1 MKKNILLISIFS
13 LIISHS
19 YAAVSFN
26 LNTSTALGFTD
37 STHAIVIRGSL
48 NGWAGNDWAL
58 TNVGGDYWTY
68 TSDTLSD
75 GTYEY
80 KYVMINDTGDN
91 WESTNNRALTVSG
104 TTDLPQDYWESDTTP
119 PYTETDTVDVWFR
132 VSTAG
137 IADYAGATM
146 YIAGN
151 MNGWSGV
158 ALAPE
163 GDSTFWS
170 GQYSFAST
178 TSLEYKFQHGEGG
191 WEGVGNRT
199 ATVSS
204 DTTLAFV
211 YFNNTPPTDVDPVN
225 VTFNL
230 NTSTAPGFTD
240 STNTLV
246 IRGSMNG
253 WAGYDWELT
262 NVGGDYWSYTTTSP
276 MAMGNYE
283 YKFVMVDELGN
294 DNWESTDNRILS
306 LANATTDVSIWLDYW
321 ENGQTPPYTPTD
333 NTDVWFRVSTAG
345 IVAYDGET
353 MHIAGTMNG
362 WGAEPLTQE
371 GDSEFWSGQYS
382 FAAGTAIEYKFLV
395 DSDGWESIDNR
406 TATVTSDTTL
416 AFAYWNNSPP
426 SDVQPVTKTV
436 IFSVDMSE
444 WLDEEGA
451 TGMPIFSV
459 ARGDT
464 MQLRGGFNGW
474 NCDDPA
480 DCILSRTPGTNIFSL
495 ALTLTDLPD
504 HDNEYK
510 FYMQHSA
517 ESIAQFVA
525 EYGDMYGDMGW
536 EDSPQYGG
544 ANRIFHIGE
553 DDGTGL
559 LELPLAGYYDLPAG
573 AVIPAGQEVSVTF
586 SVDMTGASADGFDAA
601 EDTVYLFLKDK
612 WLNYLQGFGDNSSYQ
627 ATPNGDGTYSVTVDF
642 MGPIPWHMIY
652 TWGFSDVSE
661 MVNLEEGGGFGFGR
675 FRARYQHANAD
686 DDCAWGDYTF
696 PGDIWQ
702 LDPPLPLENY
712 DPESVCSPLYGGWLS
727 NGGFEDGIAGWYPY
741 PDDNGSYAIE
751 ETGNNIYNSSDI
763 FEAYEGSHS
772 LKMWGQYSGSEN
784 YGSFGQWF
792 EVGADELEVGSTVE
806 LNGMLMSHADDWIG
820 QGWNSAYLIF
830 YFYESDYTM
839 IGWEMSSLID
849 SYSSSSEWIP
859 LSVTATVP
867 ENTFQVWA
875 GVEYYQASND
885 DHGSV
890 YVDSVTMNVETLS
903 TGDENNLPKQFI
915 LHDNYPNPFNPT
927 TNIAFS
933 IPEASDVKIYIYNI
947 LGQTVA
953 VIDKGHLNAGNYDI
967 RWSGMDQLGKTLSSG
982 IYFYEM
988 QAGDQFKQIKKM
1000 TLVK

>member
-1 MKKNILLISIFS
+1 
-13 LIISHS
+13 
-19 YAAVSFN
+19 
-26 LNTSTALGFTD
+26 
-37 STHAIVIRGSL
+37 
-48 NGWAGNDWAL
+48 
-58 TNVGGDYWTY
+58 
-68 TSDTLSD
+68 
-75 GTYEY
+75 
-80 KYVMINDTGDN
+80 
-91 WESTNNRALTVSG
+91 
-104 TTDLPQDYWESDTTP
+104 
-119 PYTETDTVDVWFR
+119 
-132 VSTAG
+132 
-137 IADYAGATM
+137 
-146 YIAGN
+146 
-151 MNGWSGV
+151 
-158 ALAPE
+158 
-163 GDSTFWS
+163 
-170 GQYSFAST
+170 
-178 TSLEYKFQHGEGG
+178 
-191 WEGVGNRT
+191 
-199 ATVSS
+199 
-204 DTTLAFV
+204 
-211 YFNNTPPTDVDPVN
+211 
-225 VTFNL
+225 
-230 NTSTAPGFTD
+230 
-240 STNTLV
+240 
-246 IRGSMNG
+246 
-253 WAGYDWELT
+253 
-262 NVGGDYWSYTTTSP
+262 
-276 MAMGNYE
+276 
-283 YKFVMVDELGN
+283 
-294 DNWESTDNRILS
+294 
-306 LANATTDVSIWLDYW
+306 
-321 ENGQTPPYTPTD
+321 
-333 NTDVWFRVSTAG
+333 
-345 IVAYDGET
+345 
-353 MHIAGTMNG
+353 
-362 WGAEPLTQE
+362 
-371 GDSEFWSGQYS
+371 
-382 FAAGTAIEYKFLV
+382 
-395 DSDGWESIDNR
+395 
-406 TATVTSDTTL
+406 
-416 AFAYWNNSPP
+416 
-426 SDVQPVTKTV
+426 
-436 IFSVDMSE
+436 
-444 WLDEEGA
+444 
-451 TGMPIFSV
+451 
-459 ARGDT
+459 

>member
-1 MKKNILLISIFS
+1 MKRTI
-13 LIISHS
+13 
-19 YAAVSFN
+19 
-26 LNTSTALGFTD
+26 
-37 STHAIVIRGSL
+37 GSL
-48 NGWAGNDWAL
+48 AVILFSITSAYSQTSVTLTVIDELMNYQDVRFKGAFSDWAL
-58 TNVGGDYWTY
+58 VQGYD
-68 TSDTLSD
+68 D
-75 GTYEY
+75 GTNGDLVAGDGHWTAVIENVNAGSYEWGA
-80 KYVMINDTGDN
+80 IDTDNGD
-91 WESTNNRALTVSG
+91 G
-104 TTDLPQDYWESDTTP
+104 TTCS
-119 PYTETDTVDVWFR
+119 VC
-132 VSTAG
+132 
-137 IADYAGATM
+137 
-146 YIAGN
+146 
-151 MNGWSGV
+151 
-158 ALAPE
+158 
-163 GDSTFWS
+163 
-170 GQYSFAST
+170 
-178 TSLEYKFQHGEGG
+178 
-191 WEGVGNRT
+191 
-199 ATVSS
+199 
-204 DTTLAFV
+204 
-211 YFNNTPPTDVDPVN
+211 
-225 VTFNL
+225 
-230 NTSTAPGFTD
+230 
-240 STNTLV
+240 
-246 IRGSMNG
+246 
-253 WAGYDWELT
+253 
-262 NVGGDYWSYTTTSP
+262 
-276 MAMGNYE
+276 
-283 YKFVMVDELGN
+283 
-294 DNWESTDNRILS
+294 
-306 LANATTDVSIWLDYW
+306 
-321 ENGQTPPYTPTD
+321 
-333 NTDVWFRVSTAG
+333 
-345 IVAYDGET
+345 DG
-353 MHIAGTMNG
+353 
-362 WGAEPLTQE
+362 
-371 GDSEFWSGQYS
+371 
-382 FAAGTAIEYKFLV
+382 
-395 DSDGWESIDNR
+395 SDGWGTWLLGIIGLPNQIFTVDENGLLYGVTNITMSVLYPSVTLTVVDTADTYQDVRFKGAFSDWALVQGFDDGTNGDAAANDHTWTVIIDSVGEGSYEWGAIDTDNGDG
-406 TATVTSDTTL
+406 TTCSVCDGSDGWGTWILDDFGLPNQVFTVDENGFVSGVTSIPPLVEDT
-416 AFAYWNNSPP
+416 
-426 SDVQPVTKTV
+426 VITKTV
-436 IFSVDMSE
+436 IFSVDMTE

-451 TGMPIFSV
+451 TGIPIFSV

-504 HDNEYK
+504 HVNEYK
-510 FYMQHSA
+510 FYMQHST
-517 ESIAQFVA
+517 ESVA
-525 EYGDMYGDMGW
+525 HLSALYGELWDNMGW
-536 EDSPQYGG
+536 EDSPQFGG
-544 ANRIFHIGE
+544 ANRIFTLGP
-553 DDGTGL
+553 DDGTGI
-559 LELPLAGYYDLPAG
+559 LELPLAGYYDLPVG
-573 AVIPAGQEVSVTF
+573 GTIPAGQTVNVMF
-586 SVDMTGASADGFDAA
+586 SVDMTSSDANGFTS
-601 EDTVYLFLKDK
+601 EDTVYLSIKDRWLK
-612 WLNYLQGFGDNSSYQ
+612 YLQGLEDDYKVI
-627 ATPNGDGTYSVTVDF
+627 ATANGDGTYSASSSFT
-642 MGPIPWHMIY
+642 GPFPWHMIY
-652 TWGFSDVSE
+652 TWGFYDVSE
-661 MVNLEEGGGFGFGR
+661 MVYIEEGGGFGFGR